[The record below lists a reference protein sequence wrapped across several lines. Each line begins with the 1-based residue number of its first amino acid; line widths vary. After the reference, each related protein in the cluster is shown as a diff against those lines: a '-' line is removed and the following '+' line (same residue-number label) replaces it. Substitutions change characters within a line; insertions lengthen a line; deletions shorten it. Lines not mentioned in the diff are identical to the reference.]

1 RNDRRLSNFAT
12 LQPLLPCRVWN
23 LRPKHWGDGRR
34 RRSYVLSGE
43 FLGGLVEG
51 GEHDCA
57 KTLRRARWPSRLL
70 RTNSPKIN
78 GSKSRICCP
87 RAERMCTCRPATPQS
102 DFLECAAHRFPN
114 LGILVV
120 LRILQGVGSLPGVGA
135 DFAEGLGRSL
145 ADLWVPVFQ
154 K

>member
-1 RNDRRLSNFAT
+1 AACASRRNRRRISGLSSAPALGTVRAFAASILARNDRRLSNFAT

-114 LGILVV
+114 LGILV
-120 LRILQGVGSLPGVGA
+120 
-135 DFAEGLGRSL
+135 
-145 ADLWVPVFQ
+145 
-154 K
+154 